1 MKASGVLLTHLLGVL
16 VVLVGLDNF
25 EGAASRSKQS
35 EARANLKALYWAELA
50 YRQDKDT
57 FTASIPKVGFV
68 PDRGNRYRYDLSNE
82 TLGNL
87 EDRSTKDTISHPDDT
102 GIAEDTFKFIPW
114 PFAPYV
120 DPPFVT
126 PGHLGHFR
134 ASAQADL
141 DGDLT
146 IDQWSIASYDRYT
159 RDGVLIAK
167 AGEPYCD
174 VDDSVQ

>member
-1 MKASGVLLTHLLGVL
+1 MRRGFAVRSHAGRSNGGGSDEGFRRARDASPRRAG
-16 VVLVGLDNF
+16 
-25 EGAASRSKQS
+25 GARRPRQLR
-35 EARANLKALYWAELA
+35 ARRVALQE
-50 YRQDKDT
+50 
-57 FTASIPKVGFV
+57 
-68 PDRGNRYRYDLSNE
+68 RGNRYRYDLSNE

-87 EDRSTKDTISHPDDT
+87 EDRSTKDIISHLDDT

-126 PGHLGHFR
+126 PGPLGHFR